1 MLRKA
6 ALESLGIGILPFYC
20 VKEDLKSGALRE
32 ILGGYPIPAHP
43 LSLVFSLGKPI
54 AQKIR
59 LLDDFLIDW
68 FRKRPI
74 PH

>member
-32 ILGGYPIPAHP
+32 ILSSYTVPPHP
-43 LSLVFSLGKPI
+43 LSLVFSPAKPT
-54 AQKIR
+54 
-59 LLDDFLIDW
+59 
-68 FRKRPI
+68 P
-74 PH
+74 